1 MCTGDIVHLL
11 CMFFCNNTMEDA
23 NTNTDKQW
31 YAIRV
36 TYNRELKVKADLD
49 AQGIDNFIPM
59 KYVSV
64 MRGKERR
71 VKKLVPAIH
80 NLIFMLVDRA
90 TMVQYKATTTLP
102 IRYIMNRETHQPVV
116 IPRKQ
121 MDNFIAVAGNHSEQL
136 LYIEND
142 PITMRKGDKVRI
154 TGGLF
159 EGAIGTL
166 MRIKGNR
173 RVVVSIPGVIAV
185 ATTDIHP
192 SLIEKIE

>member
-1 MCTGDIVHLL
+1 MCTGDTVHLL

-71 VKKLVPAIH
+71 VRKLVPAIH

>member
-1 MCTGDIVHLL
+1 MFISCAW
-11 CMFFCNNTMEDA
+11 FFCNNTMEDA

-173 RVVVSIPGVIAV
+173 RVVGSIPGVIAV

>member
-1 MCTGDIVHLL
+1 
-11 CMFFCNNTMEDA
+11 MEAA
-23 NTNTDKQW
+23 NTNIEKQW

-64 MRGKERR
+64 MRGKDRR
-71 VKKLVPAIH
+71 VKKLVLAIH
-80 NLIFMLVDRA
+80 NLIFMLVDRN

-121 MDNFIAVAGNHSEQL
+121 MDNFIAVAGNYNEQL
-136 LYIEND
+136 LYLEND
-142 PITMRKGDKVRI
+142 PITLHKGDKVRI

>member
-11 CMFFCNNTMEDA
+11 CMVFCNNTMEDA

>member
-1 MCTGDIVHLL
+1 
-11 CMFFCNNTMEDA
+11 MEAA
-23 NTNTDKQW
+23 NTNNEKQW

-64 MRGKERR
+64 MRGKDRR

-80 NLIFMLVDRA
+80 NLIFMLVDRN

-121 MDNFIAVAGNHSEQL
+121 MDNFIAVAGNYNEQL
-136 LYIEND
+136 LYLEND
-142 PITMRKGDKVRI
+142 PITLHKGDKVLALAKTITTIQIKLPLNRDVYTKTMLMARHQRI
-154 TGGLF
+154 AKLF
-159 EGAIGTL
+159 DEDFWVTQ
-166 MRIKGNR
+166 
-173 RVVVSIPGVIAV
+173 
-185 ATTDIHP
+185 
-192 SLIEKIE
+192 

>member
-64 MRGKERR
+64 MRGKDRR

-80 NLIFMLVDRA
+80 NLIFMLVDRN

-121 MDNFIAVAGNHSEQL
+121 MDNFIAVAGNYNEQL
-136 LYIEND
+136 LYLEND
-142 PITMRKGDKVRI
+142 PITLHKGDKVRI

>member
-90 TMVQYKATTTLP
+90 TMVQYKASTTLP

>member
-1 MCTGDIVHLL
+1 MCTGDTVHLL

-71 VKKLVPAIH
+71 VKKLMPAIH

>member
-1 MCTGDIVHLL
+1 
-11 CMFFCNNTMEDA
+11 
-23 NTNTDKQW
+23 
-31 YAIRV
+31 
-36 TYNRELKVKADLD
+36 
-49 AQGIDNFIPM
+49 
-59 KYVSV
+59 
-64 MRGKERR
+64 
-71 VKKLVPAIH
+71 
-80 NLIFMLVDRA
+80 
-90 TMVQYKATTTLP
+90 TTTLP

-121 MDNFIAVAGNHSEQL
+121 MDNFIAVAGNYNEQL

-142 PITMRKGDKVRI
+142 PIILHKGDKVRI

>member
-1 MCTGDIVHLL
+1 MHRRHCSSPVHG
-11 CMFFCNNTMEDA
+11 FFCNNTMEDA

-142 PITMRKGDKVRI
+142 PIILHKGDKVRI